1 MIKKTK
7 WKQMIQ
13 QIQGNWEGEKGVT
26 KGIKVNFHLP
36 TGDHW
41 LKWFALCLLICVEIK
56 SQIELCASLHLLYV
70 IVNVL
75 SSLLFVICLSF
86 DFKCLVKPCQEV

>member
-7 WKQMIQ
+7 WKQMMQ

-26 KGIKVNFHLP
+26 KGVKVNFYLP

-41 LKWFALCLLICVEIK
+41 LQNDLP
-56 SQIELCASLHLLYV
+56 CACWSV
-70 IVNVL
+70 W
-75 SSLLFVICLSF
+75 
-86 DFKCLVKPCQEV
+86 K